1 MKKTQDD
8 TKESV
13 EKRHPPTSMRGMTS
27 AETLSLA
34 ASEGKFSKES
44 SGFKPVSES
53 EYGVCGVC
61 VHFQRSDEGEMG
73 ECRVVDGDI
82 PWFSTS
88 DHFISAMDE
97 SNFAFS
103 QATKQGFM
111 LRATALGATMD
122 AMTMAKEVEKRKKKR
137 RSVYMAEED
146 LVEKKIVLRDG
157 KYHVLSQDGKRS
169 FGTFSSRAAAQR
181 RLAQIEGFKRAEN
194 VSLGTPE
201 EISEAIWAGFSQ
213 KLVNKDSEF
222 VEKSYEIPIAKVDE
236 EKRLVSGVVLEPDT
250 VDAQGDI
257 ISAEEIEKTAHNF
270 MLKSR
275 TIGKGHK
282 NKADAAP
289 VESHITS
296 QDVKI
301 GKQSVR
307 KGAWVLTVKLNDDSI
322 WEGVKS
328 GEYTGFSIGGF
339 GKRTPLTPA
348 A

>member
-1 MKKTQDD
+1 MVMKKEDD
-8 TKESV
+8 LSKSKESV
-13 EKRHPPTSMRGMTS
+13 EKRHPPTSIREMTS

-34 ASEGKFSKES
+34 AAEGKFSKPS
-44 SGFKPVSES
+44 SGYKPVSET
-53 EYGVCGVC
+53 EYRVCATC
-61 VHFQRSDEGEMG
+61 VHFQRADEGEIG
-73 ECRVVDGDI
+73 ECRVVEGDI
-82 PWFSTS
+82 PWFATS

-111 LRATALGATMD
+111 LRATALGASMD
-122 AMTMAKEVEKRKKKR
+122 AMTMSEEVEKRKKRR

-146 LVEKKIVLRDG
+146 LVEKKIVSRDG
-157 KYHVLSQDGKRS
+157 KFCVTSQDGSRN
-169 FGTFSSRAAAQR
+169 FGCYGSREAAQR
-181 RLAQIEGFKRAEN
+181 RLGQIEGFKAGKSVDE
-194 VSLGTPE
+194 PE
-201 EISEAIWAGFSQ
+201 DLVQ
-213 KLVNKDSEF
+213 KEYL
-222 VEKSYEIPIAKVDE
+222 IPIAKVDE